1 MLRRVCAF
9 FLCALFLPFSVLAA
23 SVPLT
28 AEEAAAEARIESH
41 GVVGEFTMAVC
52 GTGHVNG
59 SIFLDSRENY
69 RDQRTLI
76 IEIPDAVVQRAG
88 LTPEQVQGRYLG
100 RRIRVSGWARRV
112 PINVYDNRG
121 NVIRIYDQI
130 QVHLSALDAVQLE
143 GLQRDD
149 SACHTEKAPM
159 VS

>member
-1 MLRRVCAF
+1 
-9 FLCALFLPFSVLAA
+9 
-23 SVPLT
+23 
-28 AEEAAAEARIESH
+28 
-41 GVVGEFTMAVC
+41 MAVC

-59 SIFLDSRENY
+59 SVFLDSRENY